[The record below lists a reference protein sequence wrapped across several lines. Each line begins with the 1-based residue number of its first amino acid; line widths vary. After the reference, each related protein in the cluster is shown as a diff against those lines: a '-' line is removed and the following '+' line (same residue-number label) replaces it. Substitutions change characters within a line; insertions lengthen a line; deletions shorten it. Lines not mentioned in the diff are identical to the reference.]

1 MIVVLSG
8 EGPTDLGRCTNAFG
22 QCQTPEFEYGPMT
35 QLADMVIAKDM
46 GYSLLETT
54 PHNYH
59 YLSEHRLE
67 ELEQERKKIR
77 RNVFLPGKKSD
88 HETGYF
94 YVNAWVFGE
103 EAQRIGETEND
114 NDLIAIL
121 FRDTDGT
128 RSTAKGLWGKKWD
141 SMIGGFARS
150 GLNIRGVPML
160 PKPKSEAWLLCAM
173 KEQSYQHCRQLEE
186 LSGNDDSSHPA
197 KQLLQEALGAVPSQR
212 NLVDWIKEHGFD
224 WSRASSQ
231 MSSLSEF
238 VNRLRDALDIVLH
251 PSKEESTL

>member
-8 EGPTDLGRCTNAFG
+8 EGQTDLGCCTFG
-22 QCQTPEFEYGPMT
+22 HGECRIPKFEYGPMT
-35 QLADMVIAKDM
+35 LLADSVIAEDM
-46 GYSLLETT
+46 GYSVLDTT
-54 PHNYH
+54 PQNYI
-59 YLSEHRLE
+59 YISEKRLE
-67 ELEQERKKIR
+67 ELENARKQNQRKI
-77 RNVFLPGKKSD
+77 FLPGKKSYP
-88 HETGYF
+88 ETGYF
-94 YVNAWVFGE
+94 HVNAWMLGE
-103 EAQRIGETEND
+103 AAQQISHVEGD
-114 NDLIAIL
+114 KDVIAIL

-128 RSTAKGLWGKKWD
+128 RSTARGLWDKKWA
-141 SMIGGFARS
+141 SMISGFDRS

-231 MSSLSEF
+231 MFSLSEF